1 MAKEVVRLTDW
12 PFKKG
17 ERTKLVWIAE
27 PFRENNKWMVKAY
40 FKGEKSTKEITLDWA
55 NVHFLIVDKYY
66 VNGDLNSGDYDSD
79 KAVVDIDLTN
89 IKVNYREKEWEV
101 WWSGEILETKS
112 KTFSFFYKN
121 ELYVMP
127 IIEIIRSVLAP
138 NRFLL
143 NRILEMDTLENY
155 FVYEIERNI
164 LSIHFTSQYNKDLLK
179 SEKINHLAWLL
190 TNPHAFQMFN
200 MVGQSM
206 WQNKDL
212 KLEFLL
218 SKFSMR
224 AKVERHEK
232 YIKILEIIGVTK
244 KKINAEEI
252 GIYHP
257 SLEETEA
264 SDQIK
269 KRKYIGKGI
278 DGKVDLTSEANGSTN
293 AFDEVNT
300 LLIDH
305 EYEFLPEIKKRKTGK
320 KIRRDKEDETTK
332 PYIID
337 SGNSRTT
344 ADEGGHDLIKG
355 LEFKNLDSIVVKGEL
370 EEFIEVLKLLEK
382 RPDIRRVEIIV
393 GELPDGRKFSR
404 LKDGI
409 TRRRYIIGKI
419 TIDNGKQSNLIEI
432 EREEKALSMLI
443 INGYENLK
451 WDIIYKNL
459 LEGLVEESGKWS
471 SCIIESLQ
479 NEGIVI
485 YRNKHINKNSYERSK
500 QIYTKLMF

>member
-1 MAKEVVRLTDW
+1 MAKEVVRLTNW

-17 ERTKLVWIAE
+17 EKAKLVWIKE

-66 VNGDLNSGDYDSD
+66 VNGDLNNGDYDSD
-79 KAVVDIDLTN
+79 KAVIDIDLTN
-89 IKVNYREKEWEV
+89 IKVNYREKEWKV
-101 WWSGEILETKS
+101 WVSGKTLKTKS
-112 KTFSFFYKN
+112 KAFSFFYKN
-121 ELYVMP
+121 NLYVVP

-232 YIKILEIIGVTK
+232 YTKILEVIGVTRK
-244 KKINAEEI
+244 RINAEEI
-252 GIYHP
+252 EIYHP

-264 SDQIK
+264 SDEVK

-278 DGKVDLTSEANGSTN
+278 DGKVDLTSDANGSTN

-300 LLIDH
+300 LLIEH
-305 EYEFLPEIKKRKTGK
+305 EYEFLPEIKKRKTGR
-320 KIRRDKEDETTK
+320 KIRRDKEDETTE

-337 SGNSRTT
+337 SGNIRTT
-344 ADEGGHDLIKG
+344 ADEGGQDLIKG
-355 LEFKNLDSIVVKGEL
+355 LEFKTLDSVVVKGEL

-382 RPDIRRVEIIV
+382 RPNIKKVEIIV

-409 TRRRYIIGKI
+409 TRRKYIIGKI
-419 TIDNGKQSNLIEI
+419 TMCDGRQCSLIEV
-432 EREEKALSMLI
+432 EREEKSLSMLI
-443 INGYENLK
+443 VKVNNRVNWYK
-451 WDIIYKNL
+451 IYSIL
-459 LEGLVEESGKWS
+459 LIGLIEESGNWS
-471 SCIIESLQ
+471 V
-479 NEGIVI
+479 NELEKLKASGVNIL
-485 YRNKHINKNSYERSK
+485 RKKHIRKNIYEK
-500 QIYTKLMF
+500 ETHIYNSLF

>member
-1 MAKEVVRLTDW
+1 
-12 PFKKG
+12 
-17 ERTKLVWIAE
+17 
-27 PFRENNKWMVKAY
+27 
-40 FKGEKSTKEITLDWA
+40 
-55 NVHFLIVDKYY
+55 
-66 VNGDLNSGDYDSD
+66 
-79 KAVVDIDLTN
+79 
-89 IKVNYREKEWEV
+89 
-101 WWSGEILETKS
+101 
-112 KTFSFFYKN
+112 
-121 ELYVMP
+121 
-127 IIEIIRSVLAP
+127 
-138 NRFLL
+138 
-143 NRILEMDTLENY
+143 MDTLENY

-232 YIKILEIIGVTK
+232 YTKILEVIGVTRK
-244 KKINAEEI
+244 RINAEEI
-252 GIYHP
+252 EIYHP

-264 SDQIK
+264 SDEVK

-278 DGKVDLTSEANGSTN
+278 DGKVDLTSDANGSTN

-300 LLIDH
+300 LLIEH
-305 EYEFLPEIKKRKTGK
+305 EYEFLPEIKKRKTGR
-320 KIRRDKEDETTK
+320 KIRRDKEDETTE

-337 SGNSRTT
+337 SGNIRTT
-344 ADEGGHDLIKG
+344 ADEGGQDLIKG
-355 LEFKNLDSIVVKGEL
+355 LEFKTLDSVVVKGEL

-382 RPDIRRVEIIV
+382 RPNIKKVEIIV

-409 TRRRYIIGKI
+409 TRRKYIIGKI
-419 TIDNGKQSNLIEI
+419 TMCDGRQCSLIEV
-432 EREEKALSMLI
+432 EREEKSLSMLI
-443 INGYENLK
+443 VKVNNRVNWYK
-451 WDIIYKNL
+451 IYSIL
-459 LEGLVEESGKWS
+459 LIGLIEESGNWS
-471 SCIIESLQ
+471 V
-479 NEGIVI
+479 NELEKLKASGVNIL
-485 YRNKHINKNSYERSK
+485 RKKHIRKNIYEK
-500 QIYTKLMF
+500 ETHIYNSLF